1 MPGSDRLDIRL
12 LGPLEIVA
20 DGRPL
25 VVDTRKALAIVALL
39 AAERRSFAREEL
51 AALLW
56 PDADDESARGAL
68 RRTLSS
74 LRAALGGRWLRADR
88 STVGLDPD
96 GVSVDLDRATAV
108 AAGGSVGD
116 LAAAAD
122 LHRGPFMAGFTLR
135 DAPEFD
141 DWQAARATA
150 VAAQFAGLLDRLTSA
165 LHEAGDAAGAVAAAR
180 RRIDLDPLDE
190 GGQRRLIELLAATGD
205 RSGAI
210 RQYRACVAVLEA
222 ELGVPPLAETTELYE
237 RVRDDR
243 VSTSAAVAPLTSPP
257 SPVAGAPRLP
267 AADAPPFV
275 GRAGELETLLA
286 AHGAV
291 DRDGAL
297 AIVEGEVGIG
307 KTRLAEVFSDA
318 VRRRGARVL
327 GARCYPGEQSVAYG
341 PIIALLR
348 AGLALPGGA
357 DRLASLSEVA
367 RTALTSLDPA
377 VSAGG
382 GRRGRSLVPLDEGA
396 ARARLLDAIADG
408 LTALTVG
415 DAAGLVWLDDVNW
428 ADEATLETIA
438 YLGRRLAGRSLLVLV
453 TWRRED
459 LDGIAL
465 QTVAGFER
473 TARAHVRLRRLDRD
487 AVASL
492 IGALAPDESRQ
503 PGVID
508 ALATRSEG
516 VPLYIVEALAAP
528 RPSAAPA
535 IATAT
540 ATAIPP
546 GVRALVAERLASL
559 DGAAGQLIAA
569 AAVIGRSFDA
579 GMLRHVSGRTEDEV
593 IDGLDRLVRRGFVR
607 ETATAT
613 VREPAFDFVH
623 GSVREVVLEG
633 SSLTRKRLLHRRV
646 AEAVA
651 ARPVAS
657 LGEPAVVDR
666 LDGSVAASAA
676 VHLRDAGHDREAA
689 LAFARAADHARS
701 VHANAEAAELARSA
715 LALGH
720 PDPARLH
727 VVLGDIATLSGRY
740 GEAIAE
746 FEGAAAAASAASATS
761 PASTL
766 SAASA
771 DDEARD
777 RLADLEHRLALVH
790 QRRGDPDTADTHF
803 VAALELTAD
812 RATRA
817 RILADRS
824 LGAHLAGRGE
834 QAAALAA
841 DALAASDE
849 SGDDLAR
856 ARAANVAGVLATERG
871 DPAAGRVLI
880 ERSLALAEARGEIPA
895 RIAALNNLA
904 RAVAATGDV
913 DLAIEF
919 TDLALGLC
927 RSIGDRHREAALHN
941 HRADLL
947 REAGRRDA
955 AIDELK
961 QAVAIFADVG
971 EPGEL
976 EPGKW
981 RLATW

>member
-1 MPGSDRLDIRL
+1 MASEPTLDIRL

-88 STVGLDPD
+88 STVGLDSA

-108 AAGGSVGD
+108 EAGRSVAD

-122 LHRGPFMAGFTLR
+122 LYRGPFLAGFTLR

-150 VAAQFAGLLDRLTSA
+150 VAAQFAGLLDRLTTA
-165 LHEAGDAAGAVAAAR
+165 LYEAGDTAGALAAAR
-180 RRIDLDPLDE
+180 RRVDLDPLDE

-210 RQYRACVAVLEA
+210 RQYRACVAVLEV

-243 VSTSAAVAPLTSPP
+243 ITTSAAIAP
-257 SPVAGAPRLP
+257 PVPRASSGAAAGRFP
-267 AADAPPFV
+267 AVDAPPFV

-318 VRRRGARVL
+318 VRRRGAHVL

-348 AGLALPGGA
+348 AGMALPGGG
-357 DRLASLSEVA
+357 DRLTSLSEVA
-367 RTALTSLDPA
+367 RTALASLVPT

-382 GRRGRSLVPLDEGA
+382 GRPSRSLVPLDEAA
-396 ARARLLDAIADG
+396 ARARLLDAVADG
-408 LTALTVG
+408 LTALAAG
-415 DAAGLVWLDDVNW
+415 DAAGLVWLDDLHW

-438 YLGRRLAGRSLLVLV
+438 YLSRRLAGRSLLVLV

-459 LDGIAL
+459 LDGVAL

-473 TARAHVRLRRLDRD
+473 TAGTQVRLDRLDRD

-492 IGALAPDESRQ
+492 IAALVPDESRQ

-528 RPSAAPA
+528 RSSAGPA

-540 ATAIPP
+540 ATTVPP
-546 GVRALVAERLASL
+546 GVRALVAERLAWL

-569 AAVIGRSFDA
+569 AAVIGRSFDP
-579 GMLRHVSGRTEDEV
+579 GMLRQVSGRTEDEV

-607 ETATAT
+607 EVTTATG
-613 VREPAFDFVH
+613 REPAFDFVH
-623 GSVREVVLEG
+623 GSVRDVVLEG

-646 AEAVA
+646 AEAIA
-651 ARPVAS
+651 GRPVGS

-666 LDGSVAASAA
+666 LDGSVAASVA

-701 VHANAEAAELARSA
+701 VHANAEAAELARAA

-727 VVLGDIATLSGRY
+727 IVLGDIATLSGRY

-746 FEGAAAAASAASATS
+746 FEGAAAAASAASA
-761 PASTL
+761 AST
-766 SAASA
+766 APA

-803 VAALELTAD
+803 VAALESTVD

-824 LGAHLAGRGE
+824 LGAHLAGRAE

-841 DALAASDE
+841 DALAAADE

-871 DPAAGRVLI
+871 DPAAGRVLL

-904 RAVAATGDV
+904 RAVAATGDI